1 MSNIEETID
10 GGAVPPRNLTLS
22 IDINDDIEA
31 STTDGTTVTI
41 TRKFG
46 LGSFTLT
53 VEEFM
58 EIKFLLDE
66 ADALAARSSRG

>member
-1 MSNIEETID
+1 MSNIETNQET
-10 GGAVPPRNLTLS
+10 VPFKNLTLS
-22 IDINDDIEA
+22 IDINDDVEA
-31 STTDGTTVTI
+31 STTDGSTVTI

-66 ADALAARSSRG
+66 ADAIQSRPRGR